1 MPSSTILITGATG
14 FIGAHVVRDSLGA
27 GYTVRLSIRRARQAT
42 QLRQL
47 FPQYAGQLD
56 FVVVP
61 DITENGAFDD
71 ALQGVTFV
79 FHLAS
84 PMGTP
89 GDQIA
94 PAVQGT
100 LSLLESAAKQPSI
113 RKVVITASVLSF
125 MPLDL
130 ERKPTVIKG
139 RLPSLIGAPNPLLTS
154 LARGRLECDAPTLT
168 LGPAQLAALDPIS
181 QYHASKIASYDA
193 TAKFFAAR
201 HPHFTIVN
209 LHPVYVY
216 GPNLHPLTSGSL
228 GGANGFL
235 LTELSR
241 DNPFTDQFSGVHVS
255 DVAAAHLKAL
265 DYQPAGIRSYLLAA
279 RDRPWSDVHAFLD
292 ARYAGSGFK
301 LQPRDSVVWRFDAG
315 RAQRELGLEFREME
329 AQVGDAVEQHM
340 ALQKQK
346 GAWVSA
352 DDAFSS

>member
-14 FIGAHVVRDSLGA
+14 FIGAHVVRDSLEA
-27 GYTVRLSIRRARQAT
+27 GYTVRLSIRRAKQAT

-130 ERKPTVIKG
+130 ERKPTVIK
-139 RLPSLIGAPNPLLTS
+139 
-154 LARGRLECDAPTLT
+154 ECDAPTLT
-168 LGPAQLAALDPIS
+168 LGPTQLASLDPIS

-193 TAKFFAAR
+193 TAKFF
-201 HPHFTIVN
+201 
-209 LHPVYVY
+209 
-216 GPNLHPLTSGSL
+216 
-228 GGANGFL
+228 GAPPTF
-235 LTELSR
+235 
-241 DNPFTDQFSGVHVS
+241 H
-255 DVAAAHLKAL
+255 
-265 DYQPAGIRSYLLAA
+265 DY
-279 RDRPWSDVHAFLD
+279 
-292 ARYAGSGFK
+292 
-301 LQPRDSVVWRFDAG
+301 
-315 RAQRELGLEFREME
+315 
-329 AQVGDAVEQHM
+329 
-340 ALQKQK
+340 
-346 GAWVSA
+346 
-352 DDAFSS
+352 